1 MTPTI
6 IVLIALAVIFIVVSC
21 FIGMD
26 DKQGDNFDISDIPED
41 KKQKIDSMVNDY
53 FAK

>member
-26 DKQGDNFDISDIPED
+26 DKQGDNFDISDFRRIRNRRL
-41 KKQKIDSMVNDY
+41 IRW
-53 FAK
+53 